1 MLWQTRLIVSFFSL
15 LLSLKM
21 IAIPQSVEQ
30 AYSNFESYIVSF
42 SLISQLSSS
51 TSIATGNESSLG
63 TSPQEV
69 FKPPE
74 DDAPDDTRGAGSR
87 YTAPCAEDEL
97 AEDVPGFRVF
107 LPVFTQID
115 VERPTFSA
123 YIPPTKAK
131 KLFFSLKDAEESYY
145 YETTLSLPSYPG
157 LLDFQLPKE
166 APILEND
173 KEYIWSLGL
182 ICQQD
187 LDPNDPMRQG
197 VIKKIEPNKS

>member
-21 IAIPQSVEQ
+21 IHIPQFVEK
-30 AYSNFESYIVSF
+30 AYSNFGSYIVSF
-42 SLISQLSSS
+42 SLISQLSPS

-63 TSPQEV
+63 TSLHDV

-87 YTAPCAEDEL
+87 DTARCPEDDL
-97 AEDVPGFRVF
+97 TEDGPDFRVF

-145 YETTLSLPSYPG
+145 YETTFSLPSAPG

-166 APILEND
+166 APILESD

-187 LDPNDPMRQG
+187 INPNDPMRQG
-197 VIKKIEPNKS
+197 VIKKIEPKKS